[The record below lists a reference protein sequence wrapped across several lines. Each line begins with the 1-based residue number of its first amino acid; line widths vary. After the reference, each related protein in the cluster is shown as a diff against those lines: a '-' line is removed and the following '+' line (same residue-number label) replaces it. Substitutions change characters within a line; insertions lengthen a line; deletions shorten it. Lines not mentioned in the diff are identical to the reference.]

1 MAWRAWPGT
10 AGAIT
15 EVRLSSNSCNRVIRH
30 RKPTRRRVRDGGALH
45 GLSQSASR
53 RSPLLVEEA
62 GVLQI
67 YFLPAVEGS
76 HVLWFAHAG
85 PLHHL
90 QVNQHPQYRGL
101 PWRTARLVNS

>member
-1 MAWRAWPGT
+1 MQAWRAWPGT

-30 RKPTRRRVRDGGALH
+30 RKPARRRVRDGSALH
-45 GLSQSASR
+45 GLAQSAID
-53 RSPLLVEEA
+53 EA
-62 GVLQI
+62 GGLRI

-76 HVLWFAHAG
+76 DVLWFAHAG

-90 QVNQHPQYRGL
+90 QVNHHPQ
-101 PWRTARLVNS
+101 